1 MLFERPTS
9 FGARF
14 APNGVMSI
22 RRAPTRIALLAVA
35 AALAVLPSVGAAQ
48 SKVGKDS
55 VSRWTWFGRS
65 LVYGTATGLAY
76 AAFDQATD
84 SPKEWGR
91 GWAGYGRRA
100 ASNVGAFVIQE
111 GVTEGLAAVMNRPVD
126 YKRCKCQ
133 ETDKRVEWALKGAIT
148 DQMPDGTHPIA
159 VPRIVGAYA
168 GAFAQ
173 STWRPAGP
181 VTSSRAWRAVIQGT
195 TSLALGGAINLWY
208 EFRPRHDHTGTMAG
222 KVDK

>member
-1 MLFERPTS
+1 
-9 FGARF
+9 
-14 APNGVMSI
+14 MSI

-35 AALAVLPSVGAAQ
+35 AALAVLPSAVAAQ
-48 SKVGKDS
+48 LHVTKDS
-55 VSRWTWFGRS
+55 LSRWTYFGRS

-76 AAFDQATD
+76 AAFDQAIK
-84 SPKEWGR
+84 SPSEWGN

-100 ASNVGAFVIQE
+100 ASNVGSFVIQE
-111 GVTEGLAAVMNRPVD
+111 GVTEGLAAAMNRPVD
-126 YKRCKCQ
+126 YTRCKCR
-133 ETDKRVEWALKGAIT
+133 ETNKRVEWALKGAIT

-159 VPRIVGAYA
+159 VPRIVGAYV

-181 VTSSRAWRAVIQGT
+181 VVSSRAWRAVIQGT

-208 EFRPRHDHTGTMAG
+208 EFRPRHDQSGTLTAG
-222 KVDK
+222 K

>member
-14 APNGVMSI
+14 APDGVMSI
-22 RRAPTRIALLAVA
+22 RRAPTRIALLTVA
-35 AALAVLPSVGAAQ
+35 AALAVLPSAVGAQ
-48 SKVGKDS
+48 SRVTKDS
-55 VSRWTWFGRS
+55 LSRWTYFGRS
-65 LVYGTATGLAY
+65 LVYGTVTGLGF
-76 AAFDQATD
+76 AAFDQAIN
-84 SPKEWGR
+84 SPTQWGR
-91 GWAGYGRRA
+91 GWSGYGKRA

-111 GVTEGLAAVMNRPVD
+111 GVTEGLAAVMNRPVN
-126 YKRCKCQ
+126 YTRCKCQ
-133 ETDKRVEWALKGAIT
+133 ETNARVEWALKGAIT

-181 VTSSRAWRAVIQGT
+181 VSNSRATRALIQGT
-195 TSLALGGAINLWY
+195 TSLALGAAINLWY